1 MRVLEELAIGGIEGF
16 IGRLPSPLE
25 GVANALHGYLYGRL
39 QVSMKGA
46 ASSWRDQRCHHTSS
60 CHKEVK

>member
-1 MRVLEELAIGGIEGF
+1 MGILEELAIRGIEGF
-16 IGRLPSPLE
+16 IGRLLSPLE
-25 GVANALHGYLYGRL
+25 GITKALHGYLYGRL

-46 ASSWRDQRCHHTSS
+46 TFSRWNPGCHHTSS

>member
-1 MRVLEELAIGGIEGF
+1 MGVLEELAIGGIEGF

-46 ASSWRDQRCHHTSS
+46 ASS
-60 CHKEVK
+60 